1 MYNILYFK
9 PKKTIY
15 IGNVSQQAVL
25 VFLLDSIYQTNLFN
39 YLPDAIPHH
48 FLNLQFQDDIT
59 LQDAIVHIRGTLVP
73 YGYTP
78 CPFKHDTAESLLE
91 LLRSIA
97 ATHDFPH
104 TMKSCYEEFGADF
117 SQHLYVL
124 EVDPIKGITP

>member
-1 MYNILYFK
+1 M
-9 PKKTIY
+9 
-15 IGNVSQQAVL
+15 
-25 VFLLDSIYQTNLFN
+25 YQTNLFN

-48 FLNLQFQDDIT
+48 FLNIQFQDDRT

-104 TMKSCYEEFGADF
+104 TMKSCYQESGADF
-117 SQHLYVL
+117 SRHLYVL